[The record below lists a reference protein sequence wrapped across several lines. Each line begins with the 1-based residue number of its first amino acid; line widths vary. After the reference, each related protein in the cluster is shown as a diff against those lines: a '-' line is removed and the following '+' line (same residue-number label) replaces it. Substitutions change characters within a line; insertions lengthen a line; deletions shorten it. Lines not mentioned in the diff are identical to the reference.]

1 MKNKTRKQ
9 KRIHYGG
16 ALNCDAEG
24 FNKNIREA
32 SLGANYYNALVS
44 HNNSEK
50 WPYEKLVDISTRG
63 LVNWYCKR
71 AKLDTDQCSNV
82 KNMDDVK
89 ILGAFFHRYK
99 VYSEHI
105 GKVQD
110 FLKNYKKEK
119 FGTLN
124 KILQRL
130 EQSDKNSDKNSDKK
144 LYSDIKMVESYT
156 RPSEKYEDFLSMDL
170 PIESA
175 IDKVQCLLWVIV
187 KKGELPDGFV
197 MDKRIKERALEPIK
211 VTMFDYSTFLNNI
224 RAFSPVPAFTAAAK
238 LIKAVKKDN
247 IELSE
252 PPLTFG
258 VFK

>member
-9 KRIHYGG
+9 KRLHYGG
-16 ALNCDAEG
+16 DLNCDAEG

-44 HNNSEK
+44 HSNSEK

-105 GKVQD
+105 D
-110 FLKNYKKEK
+110 RARNFLRNYKKIIFNFNNFNK
-119 FGTLN
+119 FLL
-124 KILQRL
+124 KIA
-130 EQSDKNSDKNSDKK
+130 ESNKNSDKK
-144 LYSDIKMVESYT
+144 LISDFTFVEPYLKGN
-156 RPSEKYEDFLSMDL
+156 EKYEDFLSMDL
-170 PIESA
+170 YIESA

-187 KKGELPDGFV
+187 KKGELHDGFI
-197 MDKRIKERALEPIK
+197 MDERIKERALEPIK
-211 VTMFDYSTFLNNI
+211 LTSQEKFLEPFYPLDEG
-224 RAFSPVPAFTAAAK
+224 FSSLAK
-238 LIKAVKKDN
+238 LIKAVEKDN
-247 IELSE
+247 NELSI

-258 VFK
+258 VF

>member
-9 KRIHYGG
+9 KRLHYGG
-16 ALNCDAEG
+16 DLNCDAEG

-44 HNNSEK
+44 HSNSEK

-105 GKVQD
+105 DRARD
-110 FLKNYKKEK
+110 FLRNYKKMIFNFDK
-119 FGTLN
+119 F
-124 KILQRL
+124 LQRIAKG
-130 EQSDKNSDKNSDKK
+130 EKNSVNKNDKK
-144 LYSDIKMVESYT
+144 LYNDFIFVEPYLKGNK
-156 RPSEKYEDFLSMDL
+156 KYEDFLSMDL
-170 PIESA
+170 YIESA

-187 KKGELPDGFV
+187 KKGELPDGFI
-197 MDKRIKERALEPIK
+197 MDERIKERALEPIK
-211 VTMFDYSTFLNNI
+211 LTSQEKFLEPFYPPEG
-224 RAFSPVPAFTAAAK
+224 FSAVAK
-238 LIKAVKKDN
+238 LIKAVEKDN
-247 IELSE
+247 NELSI

-258 VFK
+258 VF